1 MEGMVVEYHREW
13 CWVALADGR
22 EVIAKPRARLEL
34 AEQPYARQLTV
45 GDSVRVEEASPEHYV
60 IEEIH
65 PRETWLLRKNLVSYR
80 NRPQCIVANADQLAV
95 VVAPRPELNLNI
107 VDRYF
112 LAAIMGGLA
121 PMLVV
126 NKTDL
131 DPAVEHSLE
140 VAAYSQLA
148 YPVHFTAAKSGR
160 GIEKLRPV
168 LAGKLTVFCG
178 HSGVGKSTLL
188 RQLTGSNEIVVG
200 HVNVLTQKGRQTTTS
215 SRIYDLPTGGQ
226 VVDTPGVKEFGLHG
240 LEWTEVQEYFADIN
254 ALAQQCAYR
263 DCMHRREPNCA
274 VVSTIAEGR
283 LSPARLESYQ
293 RLRDEAREQ
302 ERAF

>member
-1 MEGMVVEYHREW
+1 MVVEYHREW
-13 CWVALADGR
+13 CWVALRDGR

-34 AEQPYARQLTV
+34 ADQPYARQLTV
-45 GDSVRVEEASPEHYV
+45 GDQVVVEEAAPEHLV
-60 IEEIH
+60 IEQIK
-65 PRETWLLRKNLVSYR
+65 PRETWLLRKNLMSYR

-121 PMLVV
+121 PILIV
-126 NKTDL
+126 NKIDV
-131 DPAVEHSLE
+131 DPKVEQSLE
-140 VAAYSQLA
+140 IATYVGLG
-148 YPVHFTAAKSGR
+148 YPVFFTAATSSH
-160 GIEKLRPV
+160 GIDALRPA
-168 LAGKLTVFCG
+168 LAGKLTAFCG

-188 RQLTGSNEIVVG
+188 RELTGRDDITVG
-200 HVNVLTQKGRQTTTS
+200 HVNELTQKGRQTTVT
-215 SRIYDLPTGGQ
+215 SRIYELETGGQ
-226 VVDTPGVKEFGLHG
+226 VLDTPGVKEFGLHE
-240 LEWTEVQEYFADIN
+240 LDWTEVQEYFADIN
-254 ALAQQCAYR
+254 TLAQGCGYR
-263 DCMHRREPNCA
+263 DCMHRGEPNCKVREA
-274 VVSTIAEGR
+274 IVAKT

>member
-1 MEGMVVEYHREW
+1 MVVEYHREW
-13 CWVALADGR
+13 CWVVLADGR
-22 EVIAKPRARLEL
+22 EVVAKPRARLEL
-34 AEQPYARQLTV
+34 ADQPYARQLTV
-45 GDSVRVEEASPEHYV
+45 GDSVRVGEPSPEHYV

-80 NRPQCIVANADQLAV
+80 NRPQCVVANADQLAV
-95 VVAPRPELNLNI
+95 VVAPRPELNLAI

-121 PMLVV
+121 PMLIV
-126 NKTDL
+126 NKVDL

-140 VAAYSQLA
+140 VAAYAKLG
-148 YPVHFTAAKSGR
+148 YPVCFTAAKSAQ
-160 GIEKLRPV
+160 GIEALRPV
-168 LAGKLTVFCG
+168 LAGKLTAFCG

-188 RQLTGSNEIVVG
+188 KQLTGREDITVG
-200 HVNVLTQKGRQTTTS
+200 HVNVLTQKGRQTTTT

-226 VVDTPGVKEFGLHG
+226 VVDTPGVKEFGLHE
-240 LEWTEVQEYFADIN
+240 LEWTEVQDYFADIN

-263 DCMHRREPNCA
+263 DCMHRGEPNCA
-274 VVSTIAEGR
+274 VVEAVREGT